1 MARPRKPTNVLQLA
15 GAFKK
20 DPQRAAAR
28 ANEPKPTGPIGD
40 PPAGTDA
47 EVARVWREIVEEAPP
62 GVLTN
67 ADRGVLLLMA
77 KLRLHAEVGD
87 PFIADDG
94 TTFETV
100 RIYDTKRL
108 TLLLRCYTE
117 LGMTPASRSKVQAKQ
132 PDDKPANEFAAV

>member
-1 MARPRKPTNVLQLA
+1 MARPRKPTNVLHLA
-15 GAFKK
+15 GAFRK
-20 DPQRAAAR
+20 DPQRLAAR
-28 ANEPKPTGPIGD
+28 AHEPKPTGPIGE
-40 PPAGTDA
+40 PPVGTD
-47 EVARVWREIVEEAPP
+47 EQVARCWRDTISEAPP

-77 KLRLHAEVGD
+77 KLRLHAEQGD
-87 PFIADDG
+87 PYVTDDG
-94 TTFETV
+94 QVVETV

-132 PDDKPANEFAAV
+132 PDEKPANEFAAV